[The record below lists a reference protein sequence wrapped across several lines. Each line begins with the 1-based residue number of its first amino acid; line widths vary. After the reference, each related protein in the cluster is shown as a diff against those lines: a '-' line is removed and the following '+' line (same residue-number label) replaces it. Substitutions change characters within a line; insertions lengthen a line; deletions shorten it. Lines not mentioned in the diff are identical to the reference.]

1 MQGSTLLKRNESRV
15 DFMGNSYKPHKSN
28 GGGYYSYSIGIKIAR
43 AVLIPLFALLILLSA
58 LFCGYNL
65 NARAYSSIPS
75 GTVANIY
82 DKSKGQFNR
91 TNLDDLAVK
100 SGYTDFTTMVAAA
113 ENSATALKKGVDFGT
128 ITVNFGS
135 YATKTGGSADLTW
148 APIYLSRDDD
158 GNAILTLWLASSESA
173 NTSSDQEVSSFSDGT
188 QTASNV
194 NPNSNNYGT
203 SYMRAV
209 TLNIGGQYATA
220 YSGSRA
226 PTMVTATPTTT
237 NKFADFTVGDLRQF
251 LTVPNKVAVQRS
263 IASDRGDLSFRGS
276 NYTNNWGDDPIWL
289 PSRTEI
295 TGVATVPTI
304 FNPSNNQK
312 ANTINTWFRTG
323 GSGSYYDVIY
333 MYRTGVYSSS
343 NYFTNASTVNGVR
356 PALHLNLSKIAGE
369 EFMPVPAATGSY
381 TYNGSAQS
389 ISLNSD
395 FQSDKMEITNIERSG
410 GTATVA
416 PTYTATSVSATD
428 AGTYTVTVK
437 AKDYVKDGQ
446 TLTYQWITGDV
457 TDKER
462 TFTFTVDRA
471 KLNVPNFGAGNTNTQ
486 VYDGTLKTFTASN
499 PLPTAL
505 TNYPLTATV
514 TRTGGAPNTAP
525 TQTDNG
531 GTLGVSVRDAGAYTA
546 SFAIKDTANY
556 EWSDGTQSSKS
567 AGFTVNKA
575 PLTLRPTA
583 TTTGGVWN
591 WSADSVNESATLTA
605 SGFFDGNADFPADN
619 VGIRMEITD
628 TNGTSQYTGTYSG
641 GTYTFTINAALF
653 GGSYSP
659 GTYAVKLVFTGGT
672 HDGNYDLDSAMSA
685 LGTLQLVIG
694 ASVAGLP
701 SYDFQIRE
709 NVGSSLGAWA
719 PIAANGSVP
728 YTGNTYEIAVIQTGF
743 AAANIEIDDSSD
755 RQAQG
760 FVNGYKNESAIN
772 AGTYTTRVAIKV
784 TDPSQYAF
792 ADGSTTTEITFTWTI
807 DKATISGG
815 FKWQYTDANGVV
827 QTYDPATATDSL
839 KIPWKGSN
847 YTLTLTDLPSGVTVN
862 PGNSYNG
869 NAAKGVGSYTATC
882 TSLNYDTTNYN
893 AIPTPTL
900 NWEIVALEVEINSA
914 SWITDAQTSASGVFF
929 LPHLNSPY
937 DGTGIVYEYYYFGT
951 SSGAGDYT
959 TATKLSG
966 ISDIEYTEGTTRY
979 YCVLAKLSGDISTDG
994 VTPWNQALVLKD
1006 TTSPPNGDYTMA
1018 FTTGSNRTP
1027 VSVTLS
1033 GNPFIYNGKPHG
1045 ELNKDLFVKVGS
1057 NDFAASN
1064 FDIRYYTKDDYD
1076 AHVSDPENRTPL
1088 SGAPVNAGEYVIV
1101 VGLSGSAA
1109 DDYFLN
1115 ASVFNMTVEKYVF
1128 DLSGLQWGYLDGDGN
1143 EVVYNPSSPL
1153 QYELDENGDP
1163 VTHTLQF
1170 IGFPK
1175 GDANGDKDAQLLA
1188 EMFAQSGLAG
1198 FFGYTNN
1205 TANAVTGT
1213 TPNRAEYTFTPDAAF
1228 GVNFDVTG
1236 MPANT
1241 PFEWRVD
1248 VKKIAKPQDD
1258 NSKTFDGEAIDLLG
1272 LAGLDAAG
1280 LGKYYNI
1287 TAVILITPGGD
1298 PKTLSV
1304 SDIGTYKDAGE
1315 YRLTAQL
1322 TDAVNMR
1329 WDDNGIL
1336 KTAAQQ
1342 FRITVGVLEIMVSD
1356 WEGDGKEPY
1365 TPIFNNGTGE
1375 VPNVWRNL
1383 FVDSHGNTITDD
1395 SWKDM
1400 YGETFKQ
1407 VLAATEGN
1415 EENVRF
1421 VYPEGVDEEKTFTLI
1436 DPSEISLPVKR
1447 PEFTGTVGE
1456 DGVKS
1461 EVYTGAPQDFL
1472 PQNLQELID
1481 KGRVKLFAVDE
1492 EGNETEVDGSY
1503 FTQTNAGKYTVR
1515 ARLQS
1520 PYVWSDTEDRAP
1532 IDFTFEVKPAK
1543 VTPVWK
1549 TDKDGKPVASLPA
1562 GFESLGNVFDYHYY
1576 DADGN
1581 EVAEK
1586 DLKGG
1591 EEYSVGVS
1599 VKDEYKENFVL
1610 TNKDGSMSSDGI
1622 VVSEETF
1629 TQPESGF
1636 MGFMTKSALFGLPMW
1651 LWLVIIIIALILL
1664 ILLIILIA
1672 KKRKKK
1678 KEEKEKSAEKQ
1689 EEKDRAEAEKRER
1702 EEEKRRKE
1710 EEREE
1715 EKRRK
1720 EEERQEEKRRK
1731 EEERE
1736 EEKRRREEEREEE
1749 KRRREDRLEEER
1761 RRREDEQLRREE
1773 IAAMNAMGGKVG
1785 MNGMGAAQGMNNVNG
1800 MGGMANN
1807 MGMPQQPYMPQM
1819 PVPPQMPPQY
1829 AQSQYPQTPQYAPQT
1844 PVQVQSQPQ
1853 TVYIDRGNDGEAYS
1867 LLHEYEARLRTLER
1881 ELEEKRIESIR
1892 NKEHARAQE
1901 EMRAMQEQQRRDEEL
1916 QRLRMLQEEESRRL
1930 QEEEARYRKRYD
1942 VAREMRERRREL
1954 EEERLRALEEQIR
1967 RKEADNR
1974 ALEARFRET
1983 YAPYPQEIIRYGSS
1997 DDRNFDPN
2005 IRR

>member
-1 MQGSTLLKRNESRV
+1 M
-15 DFMGNSYKPHKSN
+15 
-28 GGGYYSYSIGIKIAR
+28 
-43 AVLIPLFALLILLSA
+43 
-58 LFCGYNL
+58 
-65 NARAYSSIPS
+65 
-75 GTVANIY
+75 
-82 DKSKGQFNR
+82 
-91 TNLDDLAVK
+91 
-100 SGYTDFTTMVAAA
+100 
-113 ENSATALKKGVDFGT
+113 
-128 ITVNFGS
+128 
-135 YATKTGGSADLTW
+135 
-148 APIYLSRDDD
+148 
-158 GNAILTLWLASSESA
+158 
-173 NTSSDQEVSSFSDGT
+173 
-188 QTASNV
+188 
-194 NPNSNNYGT
+194 
-203 SYMRAV
+203 
-209 TLNIGGQYATA
+209 
-220 YSGSRA
+220 
-226 PTMVTATPTTT
+226 
-237 NKFADFTVGDLRQF
+237 
-251 LTVPNKVAVQRS
+251 
-263 IASDRGDLSFRGS
+263 
-276 NYTNNWGDDPIWL
+276 
-289 PSRTEI
+289 
-295 TGVATVPTI
+295 
-304 FNPSNNQK
+304 
-312 ANTINTWFRTG
+312 
-323 GSGSYYDVIY
+323 
-333 MYRTGVYSSS
+333 
-343 NYFTNASTVNGVR
+343 
-356 PALHLNLSKIAGE
+356 
-369 EFMPVPAATGSY
+369 
-381 TYNGSAQS
+381 
-389 ISLNSD
+389 
-395 FQSDKMEITNIERSG
+395 
-410 GTATVA
+410 
-416 PTYTATSVSATD
+416 
-428 AGTYTVTVK
+428 
-437 AKDYVKDGQ
+437 
-446 TLTYQWITGDV
+446 
-457 TDKER
+457 
-462 TFTFTVDRA
+462 
-471 KLNVPNFGAGNTNTQ
+471 
-486 VYDGTLKTFTASN
+486 
-499 PLPTAL
+499 
-505 TNYPLTATV
+505 
-514 TRTGGAPNTAP
+514 
-525 TQTDNG
+525 
-531 GTLGVSVRDAGAYTA
+531 
-546 SFAIKDTANY
+546 
-556 EWSDGTQSSKS
+556 
-567 AGFTVNKA
+567 
-575 PLTLRPTA
+575 
-583 TTTGGVWN
+583 
-591 WSADSVNESATLTA
+591 
-605 SGFFDGNADFPADN
+605 
-619 VGIRMEITD
+619 
-628 TNGTSQYTGTYSG
+628 
-641 GTYTFTINAALF
+641 
-653 GGSYSP
+653 
-659 GTYAVKLVFTGGT
+659 
-672 HDGNYDLDSAMSA
+672 
-685 LGTLQLVIG
+685 
-694 ASVAGLP
+694 
-701 SYDFQIRE
+701 
-709 NVGSSLGAWA
+709 
-719 PIAANGSVP
+719 
-728 YTGNTYEIAVIQTGF
+728 
-743 AAANIEIDDSSD
+743 
-755 RQAQG
+755 
-760 FVNGYKNESAIN
+760 
-772 AGTYTTRVAIKV
+772 
-784 TDPSQYAF
+784 
-792 ADGSTTTEITFTWTI
+792 
-807 DKATISGG
+807 
-815 FKWQYTDANGVV
+815 
-827 QTYDPATATDSL
+827 
-839 KIPWKGSN
+839 
-847 YTLTLTDLPSGVTVN
+847 
-862 PGNSYNG
+862 
-869 NAAKGVGSYTATC
+869 
-882 TSLNYDTTNYN
+882 
-893 AIPTPTL
+893 
-900 NWEIVALEVEINSA
+900 
-914 SWITDAQTSASGVFF
+914 
-929 LPHLNSPY
+929 
-937 DGTGIVYEYYYFGT
+937 
-951 SSGAGDYT
+951 
-959 TATKLSG
+959 
-966 ISDIEYTEGTTRY
+966 
-979 YCVLAKLSGDISTDG
+979 
-994 VTPWNQALVLKD
+994 
-1006 TTSPPNGDYTMA
+1006 
-1018 FTTGSNRTP
+1018 
-1027 VSVTLS
+1027 
-1033 GNPFIYNGKPHG
+1033 
-1045 ELNKDLFVKVGS
+1045 
-1057 NDFAASN
+1057 
-1064 FDIRYYTKDDYD
+1064 
-1076 AHVSDPENRTPL
+1076 
-1088 SGAPVNAGEYVIV
+1088 
-1101 VGLSGSAA
+1101 
-1109 DDYFLN
+1109 
-1115 ASVFNMTVEKYVF
+1115 
-1128 DLSGLQWGYLDGDGN
+1128 
-1143 EVVYNPSSPL
+1143 
-1153 QYELDENGDP
+1153 
-1163 VTHTLQF
+1163 
-1170 IGFPK
+1170 
-1175 GDANGDKDAQLLA
+1175 
-1188 EMFAQSGLAG
+1188 
-1198 FFGYTNN
+1198 
-1205 TANAVTGT
+1205 
-1213 TPNRAEYTFTPDAAF
+1213 
-1228 GVNFDVTG
+1228 
-1236 MPANT
+1236 
-1241 PFEWRVD
+1241 
-1248 VKKIAKPQDD
+1248 KPQDD

-1375 VPNVWRNL
+1375 VPNVWRSL

-1407 VLAATEGN
+1407 VLAATDGN

-1532 IDFTFEVKPAK
+1532 IDFTFEVKPAE

-1599 VKDEYKENFVL
+1599 VKDEYIENFVL

-1749 KRRREDRLEEER
+1749 KRRREERMEEER

-1829 AQSQYPQTPQYAPQT
+1829 AQSQYPQPPQYAPQA
-1844 PVQVQSQPQ
+1844 PVQVQPQSQPQ

-1942 VAREMRERRREL
+1942 AAREMRERRREL